1 MPSLKIKP
9 LHRKPKLSAVEMR
22 RRAYAAADRI
32 CGVQSQHLV
41 IKSTAWQQYHKRE
54 NTLQSP

>member
-9 LHRKPKLSAVEMR
+9 LHRQPKLSAVETR
-22 RRAYAAADRI
+22 RRAFAAADRI

-41 IKSTAWQQYHKRE
+41 IKSAAWQEQKKNR
-54 NTLQSP
+54 SAS